1 MLTLQSRLK
10 KHYLPSLCLI
20 LIFGLFLHFIWPKRD
35 LITIVTDVTGY
46 VAIVAITISL
56 LIGPVNL
63 LRKRSNPVSN
73 HLRRDIGITGGFLA
87 IVHSI
92 TGLFVHLRGSN
103 WKYFLNKTDQGYT
116 IRLDNFGLANYLG
129 LLSALLILLVFV
141 TSNDYSLRKM
151 GQVTWKNIQ
160 RLTYFLFTLAILHS
174 VYYRV
179 VARNHFLIF
188 YLYIPMFVLVLL
200 FQNMGIW
207 IKWQDT
213 KMKKGRKCK
222 IE

>member
-1 MLTLQSRLK
+1 MHTLKTRLK
-10 KHYLPSLCLI
+10 KHYLPSFLLI
-20 LIFGLFLHFIWPKRD
+20 LLFGLFLHFLWPGRD

-46 VAIVAITISL
+46 VAILAFTISL

-63 LRKRSNPVSN
+63 LQKRNNPVSN

-103 WKYFLNKTDQGYT
+103 WKYFLNKTDLGYT

-129 LLSALLILLVFV
+129 LLSALLILLVLV

-151 GQVTWKNIQ
+151 GQITWKNIQ
-160 RLTYFLFTLAILHS
+160 RLTYFLFVLAILHS

-179 VARNHFLIF
+179 VTKNHFLIF
-188 YLYIPMFVLVLL
+188 YLYIPLFVLALL

-207 IKWQDT
+207 LKLRD
-213 KMKKGRKCK
+213 KKR
-222 IE
+222 

>member
-1 MLTLQSRLK
+1 MQTIQTRLK
-10 KHYLPSLCLI
+10 KHYLPSIFLT
-20 LIFGLFLHFIWPKRD
+20 LIFGLFLHFSWPKRD
-35 LITIVTDVTGY
+35 LITIVTDTTGY
-46 VAIVAITISL
+46 VAILAISISL

-73 HLRRDIGITGGFLA
+73 HIRRDIGIIGGFLA
-87 IVHSI
+87 VVHSI
-92 TGLFVHLRGSN
+92 TGLFVHLRGSS

-129 LLSALLILLVFV
+129 LLSALLILLVLV
-141 TSNDYSLRKM
+141 TSNDFSLRKM

-160 RLTYFLFTLAILHS
+160 RLSYFLFALAILHS

-179 VARNHFLIF
+179 VAKNHFLIF
-188 YLYIPMFVLVLL
+188 YLYIPLFVLVLL

-207 IKWQDT
+207 LRLQD
-213 KMKKGRKCK
+213 KKRVTRGV
-222 IE
+222 I